1 MRNPFL
7 TNIKEVDDEE
17 DFRKELIDLHVDN

>member
-7 TNIKEVDDEE
+7 TNIKEVDGEE
-17 DFRKELIDLHVDN
+17 DFRKELVDLHVDN